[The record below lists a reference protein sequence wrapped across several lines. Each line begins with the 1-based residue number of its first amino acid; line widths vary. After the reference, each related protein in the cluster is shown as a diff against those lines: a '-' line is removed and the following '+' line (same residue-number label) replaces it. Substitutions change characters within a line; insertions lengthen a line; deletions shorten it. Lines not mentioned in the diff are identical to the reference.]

1 MLLEEADGVAAALLG
16 MVVPL
21 AAANSDAV
29 IAGQAFL
36 AAGRDQLLASTLEK
50 SSKIGRRGLF
60 FLLLGKGNKVGYIIT
75 FFFNCIWLGFMLY
88 FY

>member
-36 AAGRDQLLASTLEK
+36 AAGRDQLLAAALKKDREV
-50 SSKIGRRGLF
+50 GRCSLIYLF
-60 FLLLGKGNKVGYIIT
+60 LGKKYVWGYV
-75 FFFNCIWLGFMLY
+75 NHLL
-88 FY
+88 